1 MTEIR
6 VPAKVVR
13 SWTERVGW
21 TATDTSGNITETF
34 EPPML
39 FCILDDGRVY
49 QSVKVPCSKGPQDS
63 LANYTRE
70 WHLHTPAI
78 PDR

>member
-49 QSVKVPCSKGPQDS
+49 QSVKGGEGRSWV
-63 LANYTRE
+63 
-70 WHLHTPAI
+70 LHTPAI